1 MRRLVLAL
9 ALFVTACGDARSP
22 APTPEAPR
30 ASAADADALAAR
42 FPETLAGLERASL
55 QAETDAAL
63 GASVTTVEA
72 RYGAENSLG
81 EPSLEVFVTD
91 AGSAEMIGRMG
102 LAWDDTAYRAG
113 SAVQATEVFD
123 GHPARRT
130 WDTERRAGRLQVL
143 AGETRFVEVRGEAVE
158 EEALDTAARVALG
171 GL

>member
-1 MRRLVLAL
+1 MRRLAL
-9 ALFVTACGDARSP
+9 ALALLVTACGDARAP
-22 APTPEAPR
+22 APEAPH

-143 AGETRFVEVRGEAVE
+143 AGETRVVEVRGEAVS
-158 EEALDTAARVALG
+158 EEALDAAARVALA